1 MFPTSADVFANV
13 GRRVASRAE
22 PPGPV
27 KRKVKQKVKWK
38 VNTGLKQSPSHQ
50 EWCGRSGGRPR
61 RAQAVEGAPYAGLF
75 VAGCK
80 EIRFGA
86 GSRQIWSLRGM
97 VRDRCRTV
105 ASGASAWS
113 SVRAAVHGQHSTY
126 TAVTGHSCM
135 AWSLVGHQPQA
146 LGQQLT
152 GWQWWREGGSFLGG
166 CTCPECSRWAA
177 LPVAMP
183 CAGHTRSQTNV

>member
-1 MFPTSADVFANV
+1 MPSQN
-13 GRRVASRAE
+13 RRSN
-22 PPGPV
+22 
-27 KRKVKQKVKWK
+27 KRS
-38 VNTGLKQSPSHQ
+38 N
-50 EWCGRSGGRPR
+50 GRSTQGCSNRRHTRNGVGDEEVGLRGPR
-61 RAQAVEGAPYAGLF
+61 RWKMHPMRGFLWL
-75 VAGCK
+75 GCK
-80 EIRFGA
+80 EIRLEA
-86 GSRQIWSLRGM
+86 GNRQIWSLRGM
-97 VRDRCRTV
+97 VRDRYRTV
-105 ASGASAWS
+105 ASGGSAWS

-166 CTCPECSRWAA
+166 CACPECSRWAA
-177 LPVAMP
+177 LPVAVP